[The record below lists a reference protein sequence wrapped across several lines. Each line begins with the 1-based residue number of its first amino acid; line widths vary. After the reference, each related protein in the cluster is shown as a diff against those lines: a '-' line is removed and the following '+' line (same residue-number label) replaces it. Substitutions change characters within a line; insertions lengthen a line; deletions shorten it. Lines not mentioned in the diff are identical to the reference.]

1 MTIREAS
8 VKFNLDEKEIR
19 ARKKGNM
26 IIGVRKEGKNVVIP
40 DDTILIPSKKE
51 VQSFLLQILKYKNNK
66 SIAISRAMCPQK
78 EQLQAIMI
86 YLYDRG
92 FVAEYSFSENIK
104 TLFDSIQI
112 TDGGFDFILGR
123 GSFGKLSSIVP
134 VPIQLNPS
142 INISAI
148 KVG

>member
-19 ARKKGNM
+19 ARKKDNM
-26 IIGVRKEGKNVVIP
+26 IIGVRKDGKSVVIP
-40 DDTILIPSKKE
+40 NDTILIPSKKDI
-51 VQSFLLQILKYKNNK
+51 QSFLLQIIKYKNNK

-78 EQLQAIMI
+78 EQLQAVMI
-86 YLYDRG
+86 YLYKKG
-92 FVAEYSFSENIK
+92 FIGSFTFSEDIAV
-104 TLFDSIQI
+104 LFDNIQI
-112 TDGGFDFILGR
+112 TDCGFDFVLGY
-123 GSFGKLSSIVP
+123 GSFDKLSSIGP
-134 VPIQLNPS
+134 IPIQLNPS